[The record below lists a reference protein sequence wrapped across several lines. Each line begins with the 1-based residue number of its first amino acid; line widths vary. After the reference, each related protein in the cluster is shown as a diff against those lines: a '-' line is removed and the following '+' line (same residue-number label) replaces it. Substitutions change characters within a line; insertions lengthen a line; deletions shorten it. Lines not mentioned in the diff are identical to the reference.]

1 MRAGFVG
8 LGCLVAAVAAVP
20 PDATEATRGRRRRL
34 NHAGEVRRV
43 ARLWA
48 ETPEAHHR
56 ASPAAA
62 SLLADAAALSGG
74 GGATLQ
80 PEGELLPVA
89 FSWSNASGVD
99 YLTPVRNQHIPR
111 YVRSPPRRP
120 SNPCPPNQ
128 PPAHARAHFHPP
140 HPATRRL
147 CPQCGSCWAYAATS
161 TLADRWNIASVRN
174 EGRLPHLQLA
184 TQHLIGCAPEAGTC
198 QGGDDLAVYSYA
210 AQSGIPHESCSAYMA
225 QDMKCSAEDGITD
238 TNRPPCYN
246 CDEHSN
252 CFVMPKY
259 HKLFARP
266 GSVRR
271 VAGPAAMRRELHAN
285 GPLSCGIVASDKL
298 EKRYESGVFAETL
311 DNDSR
316 INHVVE
322 LVGWGTDEFNNQ
334 YWVRTSPEPAR
345 ALRTPHRREPTAT
358 CPCTCTLLT
367 RRRLCFL
374 VVCACVCACR
384 AQLARN
390 SWGYEWGEG
399 GFFRIVT
406 SENRGPLGTGNNLI
420 EEECAFATPDR
431 FAVE

>member
-1 MRAGFVG
+1 
-8 LGCLVAAVAAVP
+8 VP

-111 YVRSPPRRP
+111 Y
-120 SNPCPPNQ
+120 
-128 PPAHARAHFHPP
+128 
-140 HPATRRL
+140 
-147 CPQCGSCWAYAATS
+147 CGSCWAYAATS

-334 YWVRTSPEPAR
+334 YW
-345 ALRTPHRREPTAT
+345 
-358 CPCTCTLLT
+358 
-367 RRRLCFL
+367 
-374 VVCACVCACR
+374 
-384 AQLARN
+384 LARN